1 MTPHVTRW
9 LEACRDES
17 LSSFKLRLLSHI
29 SPRRVHY
36 SLESGESIILL
47 LNTHISTK
55 RFHISPKVNVRQIQD
70 RRGLFPPTGPE
81 PAPSCHLF
89 KPSHSTITIQNPK
102 LCQTS
107 LDLYIPFP
115 PPCTKKAS
123 QSKTQLHP
131 NSPHS
136 LQSSPGSTLT
146 RSCIQNKSQQDNPH
160 RPRENEK
167 VATLLVTRSITSQ
180 TTSRNSPLAMDKGK

>member
-1 MTPHVTRW
+1 MTPHVTGW
-9 LEACRDES
+9 LEARRDES

-55 RFHISPKVNVRQIQD
+55 RFHISPKVNVRQIQN

-115 PPCTKKAS
+115 PPCTKKAN
-123 QSKTQLHP
+123 QSKIQLHP
-131 NSPHS
+131 NSPPLPS
-136 LQSSPGSTLT
+136 DAP
-146 RSCIQNKSQQDNPH
+146 RINPH
-160 RPRENEK
+160 RKLYPKQEP
-167 VATLLVTRSITSQ
+167 TRQ
-180 TTSRNSPLAMDKGK
+180 SPSPS